1 MVTALESLLLIN
13 VQFVYFTNQER
24 TEIQHKL
31 STSTSDRH
39 RRELEQQLTDVG
51 VRIRESAKEVQEC
64 KEMIQV
70 NERVIAKIRG
80 GAEERQR
87 KEGE

>member
-1 MVTALESLLLIN
+1 MVTALESLLLLLMFN
-13 VQFVYFTNQER
+13 LFTNQER

-39 RRELEQQLTDVG
+39 RRELEEQLTDVEKR
-51 VRIRESAKEVQEC
+51 VHEKAEEVQRCERL
-64 KEMIQV
+64 IQ
-70 NERVIAKIRG
+70 NDERAIAEIRG

>member
-1 MVTALESLLLIN
+1 MFNL
-13 VQFVYFTNQER
+13 FTNQER
-24 TEIQHKL
+24 NEIQHKL

-39 RRELEQQLTDVG
+39 RRELENQLTDVEE
-51 VRIRESAKEVQEC
+51 RIRENAEEVQRC
-64 KEMIQV
+64 KEFIQDY
-70 NERVIAKIRG
+70 EREIAEIRG

>member
-1 MVTALESLLLIN
+1 MFNL
-13 VQFVYFTNQER
+13 FTNQER

-31 STSTSDRH
+31 STSTSDHH
-39 RRELEQQLTDVG
+39 RRELEKQLTDVEE
-51 VRIRESAKEVQEC
+51 RIRENAEEVHRWKEW
-64 KEMIQV
+64 IHD
-70 NERVIAKIRG
+70 NERTIAEIRG

>member
-1 MVTALESLLLIN
+1 MVTALESLLLLLMFN
-13 VQFVYFTNQER
+13 LFTNQER

-39 RRELEQQLTDVG
+39 RRELEWQLTG
-51 VRIRESAKEVQEC
+51 VEERIRVSAREVQQS
-64 KEMIQV
+64 KELIQDD
-70 NERVIAKIRG
+70 ERSLARIRG

>member
-1 MVTALESLLLIN
+1 MVTALESLLFLLLMFN
-13 VQFVYFTNQER
+13 LFTNQER

-39 RRELEQQLTDVG
+39 RRELEQQLTDVEKR
-51 VRIRESAKEVQEC
+51 VREIAEEVQQY
-64 KEMIQV
+64 KELIQDD
-70 NERVIAKIRG
+70 EWAIAEIRG